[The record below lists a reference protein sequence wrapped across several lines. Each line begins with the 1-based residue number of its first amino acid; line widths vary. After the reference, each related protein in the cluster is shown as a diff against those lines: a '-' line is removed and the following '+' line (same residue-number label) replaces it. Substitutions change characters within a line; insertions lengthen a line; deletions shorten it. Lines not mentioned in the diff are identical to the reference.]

1 MADSNTQPNVESI
14 IEELRQGMDDI
25 TPVTS
30 STSGASELR
39 QLQGDLRKANES
51 SDVLGR
57 CGGSLRG
64 RLCLQMARFVLPI
77 VEQLNAHHAAVVA
90 ALTKLSEQQS
100 PSSHSE
106 STSDGSVESRLAQL
120 EAEIASL
127 KAESRP

>member
-14 IEELRQGMDDI
+14 IQELRQGMDDI

-30 STSGASELR
+30 SASAASERR

-57 CGGSLRG
+57 CGGSVRG
-64 RLCLQMARFVLPI
+64 RLCLQLARFVLPI

-90 ALTKLSEQQS
+90 ALTTLSDRQS

-106 STSDGSVESRLAQL
+106 AASDNSVESRLAKL

-127 KAESRP
+127 KAENRS